1 MDGQTMTRSSPLAT
15 PRLQGKVALISGA
28 ARGIGAATAEA
39 MVAAAAKVVIADV
52 LDQEGRAL
60 AARIGP
66 AATYVHLDVTRP
78 RDWDAALATAVTRF
92 GRLDVL
98 VNNAGIAHFG
108 PVETHSRTFWQ
119 ALIDIN
125 LTGVF
130 NGIQAATPIMRQAG
144 GGSIINVSS
153 IAGLS
158 GVPGMAG
165 YVASKW
171 GVRGLTKAAALD
183 LAPYNIRVNSVHP
196 GFVRSPMTANG
207 RLRPSLNH
215 VAMHRSAEPPE
226 IAALILFLA
235 SEESSFSTGAE
246 FVADGGETAG
256 NADQPT
262 R

>member
-15 PRLQGKVALISGA
+15 PRLQSKVALISGA

-39 MVAAAAKVVIADV
+39 MVAAGATVIVADV

-60 AARIGP
+60 AARIG
-66 AATYVHLDVTRP
+66 AAAAYAHLDVTRP
-78 RDWDAALATAVTRF
+78 SDWDGALATAIRHF
-92 GRLDVL
+92 GKLDVL

-108 PVETHSRTFWQ
+108 PVEAHSRTFWQ

-130 NGIQAATPIMRQAG
+130 NGIQAATPVLRQAG

-165 YVASKW
+165 YVASNW
-171 GVRGLTKAAALD
+171 GVRALTKAAALD

-196 GFVRSPMTANG
+196 GFVRSAMPANG
-207 RLRPSLNH
+207 RLRPDLNH
-215 VAMHRSAEPPE
+215 VAMHRSADPSE
-226 IAALILFLA
+226 IAALIPFLA
-235 SEESSFSTGAE
+235 SDESSFSTGAE

-256 NADQPT
+256 NADLPT